1 MGSQYRQVHV
11 IAVFL
16 LMLFIVVNNLPANL
30 LIQQQWQQT
39 HVIILFALDEH
50 LWSVVAAA
58 AHPSY
63 KYR

>member
-50 LWSVVAAA
+50 L
-58 AHPSY
+58 
-63 KYR
+63 